1 MDYVQ
6 MTLDDWMSL
15 KKEIKEE
22 FIKASAS
29 FVRIGYLLR
38 KAEDSE
44 GYKNDGYDSLAE
56 WARDELGLTATY
68 VSRFKAINAKY
79 SADGYSDHLLPEFVG
94 YGSAKLGEMLAL
106 PDEDMEMLTPEMK
119 RSDIRALK
127 EFNRQEPEAPDA
139 ESWILEMMEIIP
151 AEVKKDLAKECLQ
164 GALDGKKCS
173 DILNPSGN
181 SMKRTRAAMVAMTDE
196 GLFVK
201 TFGPD
206 GGRRKI
212 SWQDFAQMLCERYEK
227 WKPQET
233 IAKPAEVP
241 QAKEPKTGIPPSAV
255 QEMSEDDVRTNEE
268 AVEAMA
274 ILGEE
279 HVEAVASMGTAEA
292 REETDADVS
301 RTDES
306 IDHGATEGVD
316 EALRADPEGTEDQPI
331 EDQEDSVYP
340 EGDADGQGEVPEDK
354 PGGAPEADAA
364 EGADQEEATAEGA
377 DPEGDKEERPAEDAG
392 KESADIMPA
401 PEEPVAPAQ
410 KPEESKTYQD
420 AKAMMDGINAAF
432 VRKDWDRML
441 GLLEGL
447 EPAIRKLRREKWQES

>member
-22 FIKASAS
+22 FIKASTS

-44 GYKNDGYDSLAE
+44 GYKNDGYDSLTE

-79 SADGYSDHLLPEFVG
+79 SAGGYSDHLLPEFVG

-127 EFNRQEPEAPDA
+127 EFNRDEPEAPDT

-151 AEVKKDLAKECLQ
+151 AEVKEDIAKECLQ

-227 WKPQET
+227 WKPQESV
-233 IAKPAEVP
+233 AKP
-241 QAKEPKTGIPPSAV
+241 
-255 QEMSEDDVRTNEE
+255 EE
-268 AVEAMA
+268 N
-274 ILGEE
+274 
-279 HVEAVASMGTAEA
+279 A
-292 REETDADVS
+292 RP
-301 RTDES
+301 
-306 IDHGATEGVD
+306 ATENAQHATESD
-316 EALRADPEGTEDQPI
+316 QSATEDAHPEQDP
-331 EDQEDSVYP
+331 DQE
-340 EGDADGQGEVPEDK
+340 A
-354 PGGAPEADAA
+354 
-364 EGADQEEATAEGA
+364 QE
-377 DPEGDKEERPAEDAG
+377 AEDAVE
-392 KESADIMPA
+392 ESADIMPT

>member
-22 FIKASAS
+22 FIKASTS

-44 GYKNDGYDSLAE
+44 GYKNDGYDSLSE
-56 WARDELGLTATY
+56 WAHDELGLTATY

-79 SADGYSDHLLPEFVG
+79 SEGGYSDHLLPEFIG

-127 EFNRQEPEAPDA
+127 EFNRDEPEAPDK

-151 AEVKKDLAKECLQ
+151 EGVKEDLAKEYLQ
-164 GALDGKKCS
+164 GALDGRKCAE
-173 DILNPSGN
+173 IINPSGN

-212 SWQDFAQMLCERYEK
+212 SWQDFAQMLAERYEK
-227 WKPQET
+227 WKPQEST
-233 IAKPAEVP
+233 AKSEEKARPATENAQP
-241 QAKEPKTGIPPSAV
+241 ATENAQSATEDAQSEQENAHPEQDPDQEA
-255 QEMSEDDVRTNEE
+255 QEMEE
-268 AVEAMA
+268 P
-274 ILGEE
+274 
-279 HVEAVASMGTAEA
+279 A
-292 REETDADVS
+292 REEEQPAD
-301 RTDES
+301 
-306 IDHGATEGVD
+306 
-316 EALRADPEGTEDQPI
+316 GT
-331 EDQEDSVYP
+331 
-340 EGDADGQGEVPEDK
+340 GQGETAADVADSED
-354 PGGAPEADAA
+354 APA
-364 EGADQEEATAEGA
+364 EGTDQKANKEKSEHIGEATEMVSKKTAEIMLP
-377 DPEGDKEERPAEDAG
+377 PEEP
-392 KESADIMPA
+392 
-401 PEEPVAPAQ
+401 EPVAPAQ
-410 KPEESKTYQD
+410 KPAESATYQD
-420 AKAMMDGINAAF
+420 VKAMMDGINTAF

-441 GLLEGL
+441 SLLEGL
-447 EPAIRKLRREKWQES
+447 EPAIRKLKREEWQES

>member
-44 GYKNDGYDSLAE
+44 GYKNDGYDSLTE
-56 WARDELGLTATY
+56 WAHDELGLTATY

-79 SADGYSDHLLPEFVG
+79 SADGYSDRLLPEFVG

-106 PDEDMEMLTPEMK
+106 PDEDMEMLNPEMK

-127 EFNRQEPEAPDA
+127 EFNRDEPEAPDT

-151 AEVKKDLAKECLQ
+151 AGVKEDLAKEYLQ
-164 GALDGKKCS
+164 GALDGRKCS
-173 DILNPSGN
+173 EIINPSGN

-201 TFGPD
+201 TFGPE

-233 IAKPAEVP
+233 AAKPAETVSKP
-241 QAKEPKTGIPPSAV
+241 EETVAKPAEAQEETAEPKE
-255 QEMSEDDVRTNEE
+255 Q
-268 AVEAMA
+268 
-274 ILGEE
+274 
-279 HVEAVASMGTAEA
+279 
-292 REETDADVS
+292 
-301 RTDES
+301 
-306 IDHGATEGVD
+306 
-316 EALRADPEGTEDQPI
+316 
-331 EDQEDSVYP
+331 
-340 EGDADGQGEVPEDK
+340 
-354 PGGAPEADAA
+354 AA
-364 EGADQEEATAEGA
+364 EKPAEEEEEQPAGGADQEEMTAEG
-377 DPEGDKEERPAEDAG
+377 DEPEDVPEAEPAEGTGEKPAEG
-392 KESADIMPA
+392 TGEKPAEIMPA
-401 PEEPVAPAQ
+401 PEETEPVAPAQ
-410 KPEESKTYQD
+410 KPAESETYRD
-420 AKAMMDGINAAF
+420 AKSMLKGIEEAF
-432 VRKDWDRML
+432 RKKDWDRVLHLM
-441 GLLEGL
+441 EGL
-447 EPAIRKLRREKWQES
+447 EPAIRKLKREE

>member
-22 FIKASAS
+22 FIKASTS

-44 GYKNDGYDSLAE
+44 GYKNDGYDSLTE

-79 SADGYSDHLLPEFVG
+79 SEGGYSDRLLPEFVG

-106 PDEDMEMLTPEMK
+106 PDEDMQMLTPEMK

-127 EFNRQEPEAPDA
+127 EFNRDEPEAPDK

-151 AEVKKDLAKECLQ
+151 EEIKKDLAKEHTME
-164 GALDGKKCS
+164 ALDGKKCA

-181 SMKRTRAAMVAMTDE
+181 SMKRTRAAMVAMTEE
-196 GLFVK
+196 GLVVK

-212 SWQDFAQMLCERYEK
+212 SWQDFAQMLRERFEK
-227 WKPQET
+227 WKPAQET
-233 IAKPAEVP
+233 TPAEP
-241 QAKEPKTGIPPSAV
+241 EETPEENTQPATENAQSATENAHPEQEDAHPEQDPDQEAQEAEEP
-255 QEMSEDDVRTNEE
+255 
-268 AVEAMA
+268 
-274 ILGEE
+274 
-279 HVEAVASMGTAEA
+279 A
-292 REETDADVS
+292 REEEQPAD
-301 RTDES
+301 
-306 IDHGATEGVD
+306 
-316 EALRADPEGTEDQPI
+316 GT
-331 EDQEDSVYP
+331 
-340 EGDADGQGEVPEDK
+340 GQGETAADVADSED
-354 PGGAPEADAA
+354 APA
-364 EGADQEEATAEGA
+364 EGTDQKANKEKPEHIGEATEMVSKKTAE
-377 DPEGDKEERPAEDAG
+377 
-392 KESADIMPA
+392 IMLP
-401 PEEPVAPAQ
+401 PEEPETVAPAQ
-410 KPEESKTYQD
+410 KPAESATYKD
-420 AKAMMDGINAAF
+420 VKAMMDGINTAF

-441 GLLEGL
+441 SLLEGL

>member
-22 FIKASAS
+22 FIKASTS

-44 GYKNDGYDSLAE
+44 GYKNDGYDSLTE
-56 WARDELGLTATY
+56 WAHDELGLTATY

-79 SADGYSDHLLPEFVG
+79 SEGGYSDHLLPEFVG

-106 PDEDMEMLTPEMK
+106 PDEDMQMLTPEMK

-164 GALDGKKCS
+164 GALDGKRCS

-181 SMKRTRAAMVAMTDE
+181 SMKRTRAAMVAMTEE

-212 SWQDFAQMLCERYEK
+212 SWQDFAQMLRERFEK
-227 WKPQET
+227 WKPAQET
-233 IAKPAEVP
+233 TPAEP
-241 QAKEPKTGIPPSAV
+241 EETPEENTQPATENTQSATENAQSEQENAHPEQDPDQEAQEAEEPA
-255 QEMSEDDVRTNEE
+255 
-268 AVEAMA
+268 
-274 ILGEE
+274 GEE
-279 HVEAVASMGTAEA
+279 EQPADGT
-292 REETDADVS
+292 
-301 RTDES
+301 
-306 IDHGATEGVD
+306 
-316 EALRADPEGTEDQPI
+316 
-331 EDQEDSVYP
+331 
-340 EGDADGQGEVPEDK
+340 GQGETAADVADSED
-354 PGGAPEADAA
+354 APA
-364 EGADQEEATAEGA
+364 EGTDQKANKEKPEHIGEATEMVSKKTAE
-377 DPEGDKEERPAEDAG
+377 
-392 KESADIMPA
+392 IMLP
-401 PEEPVAPAQ
+401 PEEPETVAPAQ
-410 KPEESKTYQD
+410 IPAESETYRD
-420 AKAMMDGINAAF
+420 AKSMLKGIEEAF
-432 VRKDWDRML
+432 RKKDWDRVLNLMQ
-441 GLLEGL
+441 GL
-447 EPAIRKLRREKWQES
+447 EPAIRKLKREE